1 MKTMIDNAYKQ
12 LACAVLNTIIDDAEK
27 PARHRDVL
35 ASIECDRLS
44 LFCSIAEIQKRD
56 FLDVVFDVMDRAD
69 AEENPSV

>member
-27 PARHRDVL
+27 VKKHKDVI

-56 FLDVVFDVMDRAD
+56 FLNVVFDVLDRAE
-69 AEENPSV
+69 AEETLSE